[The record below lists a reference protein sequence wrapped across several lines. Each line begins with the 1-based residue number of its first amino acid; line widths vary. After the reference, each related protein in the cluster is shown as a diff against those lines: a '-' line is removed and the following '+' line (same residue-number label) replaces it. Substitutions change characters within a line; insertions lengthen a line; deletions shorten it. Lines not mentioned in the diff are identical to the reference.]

1 MEREL
6 NSSSESQWRDRLA
19 SILLNLPGRS
29 GKFLREF
36 LSSLM
41 GGADGDHRVLDP
53 YQLYQRASRL
63 VKEIPEDRVSEVL
76 DTALKLT
83 FKDRVALFEEK
94 VKQTVELLRER
105 KISSLVPIDREYPE
119 RLLDLNDPPAITYK
133 GELSLLLKPSVGI
146 VGTRKASRET
156 RKMAENVARTLSSL
170 GIVVVSGLA
179 VGVDASAH
187 SGAIEEPGGT
197 IGILGCGI
205 LRDYPKA
212 NRSLRRR
219 MELGGLVISQFQP
232 LQEPAKWTFPLR
244 NRVISALSD
253 VLVVIGAPRRSGAL
267 ITASASLEL
276 GRTVLAWFAPG
287 DEHEGARE
295 LVRSGGA
302 VPFYSVG
309 ELVET
314 LRLEFKELL
323 SKFEDRSPS
332 WLIKEDIQRELLS
345 LLSSG
350 ARHISDI
357 VETLS
362 ESHTSSEILRTIS
375 LLVSRGLLARD
386 LGGYIRL
393 VEKLN

>member
-6 NSSSESQWRDRLA
+6 NNSSEYQWRDRLA

-29 GKFLREF
+29 EKFLKEF
-36 LSSLM
+36 LSSLT
-41 GGADGDHRVLDP
+41 GGADEDLRVLDS

-63 VKEIPEDRVSEVL
+63 VEEIPEDRVSEAL

-83 FKDRVALFEEK
+83 FKNKVAPFEEK
-94 VKQTVELLRER
+94 VRQTVELLRER
-105 KISSLVPIDREYPE
+105 KISYLVPTDREYPE
-119 RLLDLNDPPAITYK
+119 RLLDLDAPPAIIYK
-133 GELSLLLKPSVGI
+133 GKLSLLQKPSVGI
-146 VGTRKASRET
+146 VGTRRASRET
-156 RKMAENVARTLSSL
+156 KRMAERVARTLSLL

-187 SGAIEEPGGT
+187 RGAIGEPGST
-197 IGILGCGI
+197 IGVLGCGI
-205 LRDYPKA
+205 LIDYPKA

-219 MELGGLVISQFQP
+219 VELGGLVISQFQP

-287 DEHEGARE
+287 NEHEGARE

-302 VPFYSVG
+302 VPFYSIE

-314 LRLEFKELL
+314 LKLEFKELL
-323 SKFEDRSPS
+323 SKFEDRSTS
-332 WLIKEDIQRELLS
+332 SLIGEDLQGKVLS

-375 LLVSRGLLARD
+375 LLVSKGFLARD